1 VQIENRMSPWN
12 REREMEQRRE
22 EGEKRRTA
30 AEQRSGREAGEA
42 ADFPE
47 GPVVEDDDF

>member
-1 VQIENRMSPWN
+1 MSPWN
-12 REREMEQRRE
+12 MEREMEQRR
-22 EGEKRRTA
+22 RRA